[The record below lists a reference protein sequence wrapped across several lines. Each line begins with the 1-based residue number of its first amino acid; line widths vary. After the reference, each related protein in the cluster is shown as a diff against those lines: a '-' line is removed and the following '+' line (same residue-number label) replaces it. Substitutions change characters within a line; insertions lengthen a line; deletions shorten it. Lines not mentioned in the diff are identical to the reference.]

1 MDSRNRDTTY
11 DGFLLYDDLGVDIW
25 RCWLDSII
33 GSWMMGYSITMDT
46 NAHLFL
52 CSIQLACASM

>member
-1 MDSRNRDTTY
+1 MEFGIKIQRY

-25 RCWLDSII
+25 RCRLYALL
-33 GSWMMGYSITMDT
+33 GHGWMMDYSITMDT

-52 CSIQLACASM
+52 CSIASLRLL